1 MEEIY
6 FHADI
11 HNHVDSAQR
20 FLDRF
25 KPNKVIWLGDEWDSF
40 GDSAFEASKTA
51 IWVKQTL
58 EARPQDVWLLSNHT
72 VAYRYPDL
80 DKYHQWGFTAEKCEA
95 IYRILGNDLWL
106 KQKVVHKETLGGRTI
121 YFSHAGLHP
130 KIFPFQQFNEDFLN
144 RSVAAALKDGHKA
157 DENPLFDSMHGP
169 LWTRWPLPLFDINQ
183 IVGHSPHKS
192 IAGRLSKDLR
202 YFNLCCDCAHT
213 YAGKWTERGIFELNK
228 NTGEEK
234 CLIEFDGDRNI
245 VKAT

>member
-25 KPNKVIWLGDEWDSF
+25 KPNKVIWLGDFFDSF
-40 GDSAFEASKTA
+40 GDSALEASKTA
-51 IWVKQTL
+51 IWLNETI
-58 EARPQDVWLLSNHT
+58 ESRPQDIFLNSNHDNSY
-72 VAYRYPDL
+72 ACPNCPQY
-80 DKYHQWGFTAEKCEA
+80 QAWGFTKEKSEA
-95 IYRILGNDLWL
+95 INRILGNLLWD
-106 KQKVVHKETLGGRTI
+106 KQVLVHKETLGGRTI

-130 KIFPFQQFNEDFLN
+130 KIFPFEQFNEEFLN
-144 RSVAAALKDGHKA
+144 RAVGHAMKERGLA
-157 DENPLFDSMHGP
+157 GRNPLIDDVFGP
-169 LWTRWPLPLFDINQ
+169 LWTRWPLPLLDINQ